1 MLYKVL
7 VSSRLPS
14 STRYGAEAEPRGQ
27 FRSGT
32 RRSRE
37 LTVLVHGHTENSL
50 LYHPLF
56 DKLVGYSQVVAP
68 SKGVLYQV
76 I

>member
-1 MLYKVL
+1 MWC
-7 VSSRLPS
+7 RG
-14 STRYGAEAEPRGQ
+14 GAEGPY
-27 FRSGT
+27 RSGT

-50 LYHPLF
+50 LYRPLF
-56 DKLVGYSQVVAP
+56 DKLVSYSQVVAP
-68 SKGVLYQV
+68 SKGALYQV